1 VSVPASAFRFAEP
14 VLAHQ
19 QARLLTLLRERAFA
33 ERDVVLSS
41 GKRSRFYI
49 DCKQV
54 SLHAEGAFLIGQLM
68 RAVIARVA
76 PGAEAVGGLT
86 LGADPLATAVSV
98 AGFVAGQPLHAFVVR
113 KEPKGHGT
121 AQWLE
126 GVSNLRPDMP
136 VVVLEDVIT
145 TGASTLRAIERTR
158 QANLRVVHV
167 VALVDREE
175 EGGRAAV
182 EASAPL
188 TTLFG
193 RRDFTDEPAHESAH
207 EPA

>member
-1 VSVPASAFRFAEP
+1 VSTFRFEGP

-19 QARLLTLLRERAFA
+19 RARLRDLLRELAYA

-41 GKRSRFYI
+41 GKRSTFYI

-54 SLHAEGAFLIGQLM
+54 SLHAEGAFLIGQLICS
-68 RAVIARVA
+68 VIGRVA
-76 PGAEAVGGLT
+76 PETEAVGGLT

-98 AGFVAGQPLHAFVVR
+98 AGFFAGHPMHAFVVR
-113 KEPKGHGT
+113 KESKGHGT
-121 AQWLE
+121 GQWLE
-126 GVSNLRPDMP
+126 GAGNLRPGMP

-145 TGASTLRAIERTR
+145 TGGSTLRAIERTR
-158 QANLRVVHV
+158 EAGLHVVHV

-175 EGGRAAV
+175 QGGREAV

-188 TTLFG
+188 TTLFC
-193 RRDFTDEPAHESAH
+193 RRDFQS
-207 EPA
+207 

>member
-1 VSVPASAFRFAEP
+1 VSAFRFDDP

-19 QARLLTLLRERAFA
+19 QSRLQDLLRERAFA

-41 GKRSRFYI
+41 GKRSSFYI

-54 SLHAEGAFLIGQLM
+54 SLHAEGAFLIGQLV
-68 RAVIARVA
+68 RAVIARLA
-76 PGAEAVGGLT
+76 PEAEAVGGLT

-98 AGFVAGQPLHAFVVR
+98 ASFLAGQPLHAFVVR

-121 AQWLE
+121 GQWLE
-126 GVSNLRPDMP
+126 GTGNLRPGMP

-145 TGASTLRAIERTR
+145 TGASTLRAIERT
-158 QANLRVVHV
+158 QEADLRVIHV
-167 VALVDREE
+167 VALVDRDE

-188 TTLFG
+188 TTLFA
-193 RRDFTDEPAHESAH
+193 RRDFQS
-207 EPA
+207 

>member
-1 VSVPASAFRFAEP
+1 MSAFRFDDP

-19 QARLLTLLRERAFA
+19 QSRLQDLLRERAFA

-41 GKRSRFYI
+41 GKRSSFYI

-54 SLHAEGAFLIGQLM
+54 SLHAEGAFLIGQLV
-68 RAVIARVA
+68 RAVIARLA
-76 PGAEAVGGLT
+76 PEAEAVGGLT

-98 AGFVAGQPLHAFVVR
+98 ASFLAGQPLHAFVVR

-121 AQWLE
+121 GQWLE
-126 GVSNLRPDMP
+126 GTGNLRPGMP

-145 TGASTLRAIERTR
+145 TGASTLRAIERT
-158 QANLRVVHV
+158 QEADLRVIHV
-167 VALVDREE
+167 VALVDRDE

-188 TTLFG
+188 TTLFA
-193 RRDFTDEPAHESAH
+193 RRDFQS
-207 EPA
+207 

>member
-1 VSVPASAFRFAEP
+1 VSRSGFDDP

-19 QARLLTLLRERAFA
+19 WSRLRDLLHERAYA

-41 GKRSRFYI
+41 GKRSNFYI

-54 SLHAEGAFLIGQLM
+54 SLHAEGAFLIGQLV

-76 PGAEAVGGLT
+76 PQAEAVGGLT

-98 AGFVAGQPLHAFVVR
+98 ASFVAGQPLHAFVVR

-121 AQWLE
+121 GQWLE
-126 GVSNLRPDMP
+126 GTGNLRPDMP

-158 QANLRVVHV
+158 ESGLRVVHV
-167 VALVDREE
+167 VALVDRDEE
-175 EGGRAAV
+175 DGRAAV

-188 TTLFG
+188 TTLFT
-193 RRDFTDEPAHESAH
+193 RRDFQP
-207 EPA
+207 